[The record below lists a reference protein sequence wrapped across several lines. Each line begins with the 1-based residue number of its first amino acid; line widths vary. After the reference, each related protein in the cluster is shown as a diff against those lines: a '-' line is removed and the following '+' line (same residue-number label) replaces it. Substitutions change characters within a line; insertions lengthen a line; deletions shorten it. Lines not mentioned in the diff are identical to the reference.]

1 MSARKPGW
9 GRPRGTPG
17 MAAAFHRRP
26 SAPRPRPVT
35 QRGGEAAARK
45 APRPPRRG
53 PLALRPSRRGPHS
66 LFGVHAG
73 HVRGARGPRDG
84 ERAVRGGGRGLAPP
98 AAEAGA
104 PRMQASNGSRLLS
117 PLGSACPSADT
128 LPAPRPPRSLFSPK
142 WPPEPNQE
150 TGRRLAERRLHGR
163 GAAAGHAGKASP
175 RPARRLAPTGGSA
188 EGQKTRFP
196 GGPRGGGGA
205 CARAGLSSLGPVGAA
220 RRAAPRIGRRGA
232 GRGDVGGQ
240 TWQPGR
246 VRGAGPAGA
255 GPRPAE
261 AWPPLWRCDCGART
275 AASQ

>member
-163 GAAAGHAGKASP
+163 GAAPAAAAAHARGPAFLPSAP
-175 RPARRLAPTGGSA
+175 SARRGGRRRALAA
-188 EGQKTRFP
+188 EE
-196 GGPRGGGGA
+196 
-205 CARAGLSSLGPVGAA
+205 PVGVTSA
-220 RRAAPRIGRRGA
+220 GRRGSPAESA
-232 GRGDVGGQ
+232 GRGL
-240 TWQPGR
+240 PGR
-246 VRGAGPAGA
+246 GRGLLRPGRRCGGAIAVRVRPLRSEAVSRCSHRRSHRGSA
-255 GPRPAE
+255 PR
-261 AWPPLWRCDCGART
+261 
-275 AASQ
+275 

>member
-1 MSARKPGW
+1 
-9 GRPRGTPG
+9 

-26 SAPRPRPVT
+26 SAPRPRPVN

-45 APRPPRRG
+45 APRPP
-53 PLALRPSRRGPHS
+53 P
-66 LFGVHAG
+66 
-73 HVRGARGPRDG
+73 
-84 ERAVRGGGRGLAPP
+84 
-98 AAEAGA
+98 
-104 PRMQASNGSRLLS
+104 
-117 PLGSACPSADT
+117 
-128 LPAPRPPRSLFSPK
+128 
-142 WPPEPNQE
+142 
-150 TGRRLAERRLHGR
+150 
-163 GAAAGHAGKASP
+163 P
-175 RPARRLAPTGGSA
+175 RPARPPSLPPRPALTIRGSCWTCPWGPRPEGRRARCEGWRSRPGTSRRRGGRSADAGVQRLPPSVAARLGLPLRRHPARSA
-188 EGQKTRFP
+188 ASALALQPKMAAGAQPGNGAASRRAALTWP
-196 GGPRGGGGA
+196 GGGPRGGGGA

-261 AWPPLWRCDCGART
+261 AWPPLRRCDRGART